1 MDGSGEVFCP
11 PWTPSTDW
19 EILLT
24 EKSYIT
30 LNWLLTTDWE
40 ELYKLINCPELLSSV
55 YCLLSTDCCPE
66 LLSTVYCVLFT
77 VHCGYYL
84 STPNPYCG
92 SFCQEGAASLE
103 VPNQRS
109 NYNFQ
114 MLITPERKVPQWS
127 DAYQNDHKSK
137 GFLHFLVLGLKKW
150 LSAPISGQKSSILR
164 NFLVLGLKKWLSAL
178 ISAQKSSKYE
188 IPYLEIFWFGT
199 RKND

>member
-1 MDGSGEVFCP
+1 MAQSYCLVF
-11 PWTPSTDW
+11 T
-19 EILLT
+19 
-24 EKSYIT
+24 
-30 LNWLLTTDWE
+30 
-40 ELYKLINCPELLSSV
+40 V
-55 YCLLSTDCCPE
+55 YCLLTAAQSCC
-66 LLSTVYCVLFT
+66 LLSTVY
-77 VHCGYYL
+77 CGYYL

-188 IPYLEIFWFGT
+188 IPYLEIFWFGSQGSGWLW
-199 RKND
+199 RGVLSSLNP